1 MAFQDIRKIKRGW
14 SREEV
19 RFLILAFLA
28 LVLLLA
34 LNIFLARTLPGG
46 EWLAMRWNGLR
57 AHMFEGGEPYG
68 TAVAERAQQ
77 LVYGRAA
84 TADEYG
90 YVLND
95 PFYILLLYAPLAI
108 FSDFAVAR
116 GIWMLFAEAALIGAA
131 ILTLR
136 LLEWQPPRW
145 ALASFFAL
153 SMFGYYSLN
162 SLISNSPAIFLTF
175 LYCSI
180 LLAIRSFNDEL
191 AGGLLVLAAYQWE
204 VGALFFLFI
213 FVLVV
218 ANKRWGVLTGFGM
231 ALFVLLAVSFL
242 INPGWLLPYTRA
254 TLSNWFRGDSLN
266 LNSVLEFWIP
276 DVRFPLGAVVALALF
291 LLVFIEMLRSAQ
303 EHFRRIAWVTSLAL
317 AVTPLM
323 GFPMFASNYAAL
335 FPAFI
340 LILLLVFE
348 RWNRRP
354 WLVGAIVLMI
364 GSVTPFGFYLASIS
378 TRNPMY
384 ADLLRVLPP
393 AATVLALYWMR
404 WFAVRSPRTWIDQ
417 VGLRK

>member
-1 MAFQDIRKIKRGW
+1 
-14 SREEV
+14 
-19 RFLILAFLA
+19 
-28 LVLLLA
+28 
-34 LNIFLARTLPGG
+34 
-46 EWLAMRWNGLR
+46 MRWNGLR
-57 AHMFEGGEPYG
+57 AHMFEDGEPYG
-68 TAVAERAQQ
+68 TAVAERVQQ
-77 LVYGRAA
+77 IVYGRAA
-84 TADEYG
+84 SADEYG

-95 PFYILLLYAPLAI
+95 PFYIILLYAPLAV
-108 FSDFAVAR
+108 FSNFTIAR
-116 GIWMLFAEAALIGAA
+116 GIWMLFAETALIGTT

-145 ALASFFAL
+145 ALASIFAL

-175 LYCSI
+175 LYLSI

-191 AGGLLVLAAYQWE
+191 AGGLLFLVAYQWE
-204 VGALFFLFI
+204 VGAVFFLF
-213 FVLVV
+213 VLILVIV
-218 ANKRWGVLTGFGM
+218 NKRWGVLTGFGM
-231 ALFVLLAVSFL
+231 ALFVLLVVSFL
-242 INPGWLLPYTRA
+242 IKPGWLLPYTRA
-254 TLSNWFRGDSLN
+254 VLSDWFRGVSLN
-266 LNSVLEFWIP
+266 FNSLLELWIP
-276 DVRFPLGAVVALALF
+276 DVRISLGAVVALALF

-303 EHFRRIAWVTSLAL
+303 EHFRRIAWVASLAL

-348 RWNRRP
+348 RWYRRQ
-354 WLVGAIVLMI
+354 WLVGALVLVV
-364 GSVTPFGFYLASIS
+364 GTLTPFGLYLASIN
-378 TRNPMY
+378 TRNPLY

-393 AATVLALYWMR
+393 VATILALYWMR